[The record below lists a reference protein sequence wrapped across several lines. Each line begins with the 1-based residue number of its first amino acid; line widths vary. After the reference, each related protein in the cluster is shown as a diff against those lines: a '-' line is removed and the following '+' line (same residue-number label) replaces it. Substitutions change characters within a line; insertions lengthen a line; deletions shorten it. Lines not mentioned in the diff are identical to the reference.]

1 MSSSHL
7 GRLSVEELVRS
18 LLGEP
23 NGRLSDPA
31 KGELRFGRQGSLS
44 VKVAP
49 HPRAGVWYDF
59 EAGVGGGVASLAAHL
74 GLADGAGPVPAP
86 AVARSRQ
93 RAEPD
98 RAAGAAG
105 LWARGQRFDAGFP
118 PPLAAWLDARHLWRP
133 QVPLPP
139 GLRWLEQD
147 RGGVLLAL
155 AAPALDWRRAWP
167 SLPACRAVQRLGVG
181 PEGSGGDKKS
191 LGPMYGAVLVLGDP
205 AGGEGGALVCEGVA
219 DGLALASR
227 NVDPVIVVFGTAA
240 MEGASE
246 NGLAEFLAGFGG
258 GVTVWADRDQPSGGV
273 DGRPRRGPAG
283 ERAGHRLARAVAAMG
298 GSCRV
303 LHAGRGCKDVAE
315 LAAVV
320 GFGGMERANYLDLV
334 ERTALACPGTPGWEL
349 RRVASVI
356 AAREWDGGE
365 VADEHGE

>member
-1 MSSSHL
+1 MSLSRL

-49 HPRAGVWYDF
+49 HPRAGLWYDF
-59 EAGVGGGVASLAAHL
+59 EAGVGGGVSSLAAHL
-74 GLADGAGPVPAP
+74 GLADGSGPAGPPAALRP
-86 AVARSRQ
+86 RQ
-93 RAEPD
+93 RVEPD

-105 LWARGQRFDAGFP
+105 LWGRGHRLDSGLP
-118 PPLAAWLDARHLWRP
+118 PPLSSWLDARHLWRP

-139 GLRWLEQD
+139 GLRWLQRD
-147 RGGVLLAL
+147 SGGLLLAL
-155 AAPALDWRRAWP
+155 AAPAEDWSRAWP
-167 SLPACRAVQRLGVG
+167 SLPPCRAVQRLPLG
-181 PEGSGGDKKS
+181 PEGKGGDKKS
-191 LGPMYGAVLVLGDP
+191 LGAMYGAALVLGDP
-205 AGGEGGALVCEGVA
+205 VAGEGGVLVCEGVA

-227 NVDPVIVVFGTAA
+227 NVEPVVVVFGTAA
-240 MEGASE
+240 MEGGSE
-246 NGLAEFLAGFGG
+246 NGLAGFLAGFGG

-283 ERAGHRLARAVAAMG
+283 ERAGHRLSRAVAAAG

-303 LHAGRGCKDVAE
+303 VHAGRGCKDVAD
-315 LAAVV
+315 LAAMT
-320 GFGGMERANYLDLV
+320 GFGGLEWANYLDLV
-334 ERTALACPGTPGWEL
+334 ERMALASPGTPGWEL

-356 AAREWDGGE
+356 AAQEWDDRE
-365 VADEHGE
+365 VDDEH